1 MLMANDIAMACD
13 PVMLARA
20 TGLELDPWQA
30 RLLRKAAARGL
41 RVIILAPR
49 QVGKTTTCLL
59 TALWVLLYEPG
70 SLVLIVSPSLR
81 QSSEAFR
88 SFMALYNRLEGAPE
102 VTRESTLRAEF
113 ANGGRIVSLPGTE
126 RTIRGYSGVRL
137 ILLDE
142 AARIE
147 PGLIQALTPMTVLSN
162 GSLIAMSTPFGRT
175 NWFASVWHDQD
186 QDWDRIKVT
195 TDECPRLTKEKLDA
209 ELKALGGL
217 AYSEEYGLQF
227 NDDQLAMFP
236 SALIERAFNDDTVKP
251 LFQ

>member
-1 MLMANDIAMACD
+1 MLMATNIRMALD
-13 PVMLARA
+13 PALIGERV
-20 TGLELDPWQA
+20 GLDLDPWQQE
-30 RLLRKAAARGL
+30 LLREAPSRGL

-49 QVGKTTTCLL
+49 QSGKTTTCLL
-59 TALWVLLYEPG
+59 AALWTLVFEPD

-88 SFMALYNRLEGAPE
+88 SFMALYHKLNSAPE

-113 ANGGRIVSLPGTE
+113 SNGGRIISLPGTE
-126 RTIRGYSGVRL
+126 RTIRGYSRARL

-147 PGLIQALTPMTVLSN
+147 PDLIQALTPMTVLSN

-175 NWFASVWHDQD
+175 NWFAETWHDEN
-186 QDWDRIKVT
+186 QDWHRIKVSA
-195 TDECPRLTKEKLDA
+195 DQCPRLTKEVLDR

-217 AYSEEYGLQF
+217 AFSEEFGLQF

-236 SALIERAFNDDTVKP
+236 TALIERAFNDPTVRP
-251 LFQ
+251 LWQ